1 LFSVSKYKNMK
12 RLDLI
17 IPHERLQDVNDL
29 LHKHKVG
36 GLTSYDVKGR
46 GAGKK
51 ESVAVGRG
59 VMRYTP
65 EFASRTK
72 VEVLVSDPQAK
83 SIIDD
88 ILKTI
93 STGSSSDGKIFVYK
107 VAEAHD
113 IGSKQIGDIAL

>member
-1 LFSVSKYKNMK
+1 MK

-17 IPHERLQDVNDL
+17 IPHERLPVVNEL
-29 LHKHKVG
+29 LHKHVVG

-46 GAGKK
+46 GAGKN
-51 ESVAVGRG
+51 EPVAVGRG

-72 VEVLVSDPQAK
+72 IEVLVSDSKAK

-88 ILKTI
+88 ILKAI
-93 STGSSSDGKIFVYK
+93 STGSSSDGKIFVYE
-107 VAEAHD
+107 VAEAYD
-113 IGSKQIGDIAL
+113 IGSKQIGDSAL

>member
-1 LFSVSKYKNMK
+1 M
-12 RLDLI
+12 
-17 IPHERLQDVNDL
+17 
-29 LHKHKVG
+29 
-36 GLTSYDVKGR
+36 
-46 GAGKK
+46 
-51 ESVAVGRG
+51 
-59 VMRYTP
+59 
-65 EFASRTK
+65 
-72 VEVLVSDPQAK
+72 LVSDSQAK